1 LLTKLRPAKAA
12 MARWD
17 EINFETGEWRIPAGR
32 MKMKCMHIVPFSKQA
47 LAVLKVMKLII
58 KQWL

>member
-1 LLTKLRPAKAA
+1 

-32 MKMKCMHIVPFSKQA
+32 MKMKCMHIVPFSEQA
-47 LAVLKVMKLII
+47 LAVLKVMKLIS